1 MNMSN
6 RKKIILIQ
14 PRATMHDGFRAPLNL
29 LQLASAL
36 RNDNYEIKIIDY
48 HIDKPSN
55 HELREHLNGAL
66 FAGISSFTGLQ
77 SAEAV
82 RIAKQLKTI
91 NPELPLVWGGYHPS
105 LWPQLAAK
113 SNLVDY
119 IVKGPGEDAVLEIA
133 RSIQSGEKS
142 ESKIITGNLAN
153 GIPSPAIDL
162 IDFEKYIAKTLIGN
176 RIANI
181 HTSYGCP
188 YSCAFC
194 AVNKSFNHKWISK
207 PSGQVLDEILFLT
220 DRFGID
226 GIEFSDN
233 SPFVQPLRMLEI
245 AEQILRHDI
254 RIKWMSMARADELLN
269 YSDDSW
275 QLLVN
280 SGFSRVFVG
289 IESGD
294 DDILSGI
301 LKDESQNQFLEFA
314 EKCSIHGVN
323 PDYSITLGYPPN
335 PQKDIERSFKLIRK
349 LKKITP
355 SGTVMLYRYTPYSTD
370 DSYASHSMFPDT
382 WDGWAEPPWDTH
394 SLTGS
399 KSDWLYNSHIRTIR
413 DFQTVLSCAHHREE
427 NVYPQNGKCSWLIG
441 LMIPIAKL
449 RWRNGFYSTPYEL
462 RALRRLFLEMNNATR
477 KKTIAT

>member
-1 MNMSN
+1 
-6 RKKIILIQ
+6 
-14 PRATMHDGFRAPLNL
+14 MHDGFRAPLNF
-29 LQLASAL
+29 LQLASGL
-36 RNDNYEIKIIDY
+36 IKENYIVRIIDY

-55 HELREHLNGAL
+55 HELRELLNGAL

-77 SAEAV
+77 SAEAI

-105 LWPQLAAK
+105 LWSQLAAK
-113 SNLVDY
+113 SDLVNY
-119 IVKGPGEDAVLEIA
+119 VVTGPGEDAVLDIA
-133 RSIQSGEKS
+133 RSIQNGDKS
-142 ESKIITGNLAN
+142 ESKIINGNLNN
-153 GIPSPAIDL
+153 GLPSPAIDL
-162 IDFEKYIAKTLIGN
+162 IDFEKYITKTLIGN

-188 YSCAFC
+188 YSCSFC
-194 AVNKSFNHKWISK
+194 AVNKSFDHKWISK

-233 SPFVQPLRMLEI
+233 SPFIQPSRMLEI
-245 AEQILRHDI
+245 AEQILKHDL
-254 RIKWMSMARADELLN
+254 RIKWMSMARADELLK
-269 YSDDSW
+269 YSDDEW
-275 QLLVN
+275 TLLVK

-301 LKDESQNQFLEFA
+301 SKDESQNQFLEFA
-314 EKCSIHGVN
+314 EKCSMHGVI
-323 PDYSITLGYPPN
+323 PDYSMTLGYPSN
-335 PQKDIERSFKLIRK
+335 PQKDIERSFNLIRK

-370 DSYASHSMFPDT
+370 DAYAPHAMFPDT
-382 WDGWAEPPWDTH
+382 WEGWAEPPWDTH

-399 KSDWLYNSHIRTIR
+399 KSNWLNDSHIRKIR
-413 DFQTVLSCAHHREE
+413 DFQTALSCSHYREE
-427 NVYPQNGKCSWLIG
+427 NVYPQNGKCSWLVG
-441 LMIPIAKL
+441 LMIPIAKY
-449 RWRNGFYSTPYEL
+449 RWRNGIYSTPYEL
-462 RALRRLFLEMNNATR
+462 RAFRRAFLEMNHATR

>member
-1 MNMSN
+1 MSN

-14 PRATMHDGFRAPLNL
+14 PRATLHGGFRTPLNL
-29 LQLASAL
+29 LQLASGL
-36 RNDNYEIKIIDY
+36 IKENYDVRIIDC

-55 HELREHLNGAL
+55 HELRELLNGAL

-77 SAEAV
+77 SAEAI
-82 RIAKQLKTI
+82 RIAKQIKTI

-105 LWPQLAAK
+105 LWPKLAAK
-113 SNLVDY
+113 SDLANYV
-119 IVKGPGEDAVLEIA
+119 VTGPGEDAVVNIA
-133 RSIQSGEKS
+133 RSIQNGEIS
-142 ESKIITGNLAN
+142 ESKIINGNLNN
-153 GIPSPAIDL
+153 GIPSPALDL
-162 IDFEKYIAKTLIGN
+162 IDFEKYIVKTLMGN
-176 RIANI
+176 RVANI

-194 AVNKSFNHKWISK
+194 AVNKSFDHKWISK
-207 PSGQVLDEILFLT
+207 PPEQVMDEILFLT
-220 DRFGID
+220 GRFGID
-226 GIEFSDN
+226 GIEFLDN
-233 SPFVQPLRMLEI
+233 SPFVQPSRMLEI

-269 YSDDSW
+269 YSDDEW
-275 QLLVN
+275 RLLVN

-314 EKCSIHGVN
+314 EKCYMHGLI

-335 PQKDIERSFKLIRK
+335 PQKDIERSFNLIRK
-349 LKKITP
+349 LKSITP

-370 DSYASHSMFPDT
+370 DAYASHAMFPDT
-382 WDGWAEPPWDTH
+382 WEGWGEPPWDTH

-399 KSDWLYNSHIRTIR
+399 KSDWLNHSHIRTIR
-413 DFQTVLSCAHHREE
+413 DFQAVLSCAHYREE
-427 NVYPQNGKCSWLIG
+427 NVYPQNGKCSWLVG
-441 LMIPIAKL
+441 LMIPIAKY
-449 RWRNGFYSTPYEL
+449 RWRNGIYSTPYEL
-462 RALRRLFLEMNNATR
+462 RALRRAFLEINHATR
-477 KKTIAT
+477 RKIIAK